1 MTLAVSIIT
10 PSYNQGR
17 FIERT
22 IQSVLSQD
30 IKNLD
35 YAVFDGGSKDET
47 VSILEKHESDLRW
60 ISEKDKGQADAVNKG
75 IRASSGEIIG
85 WLNSDD
91 IYYPGTLRMV
101 SEYFESRPEI
111 DVIYGDANHIDEE
124 DRIIQPY
131 PTEPWNVDR
140 LKETC
145 YLCQPAV
152 FFRRR
157 VVTRFGLLDERL
169 NYCMD
174 YEYWL
179 RLAYGGANFSRVT
192 KVLAGSRLYADTK
205 TLGSRVKVHEEINT
219 MMLRRFGQVPDRWL
233 FNYAHVVLESQGMK
247 RADYWLFVPALVVLS
262 LYASLRWNKMV
273 SKSMQ
278 SSMWQWLVGAVK
290 QLFKRLPA
298 P

>member
-247 RADYWLFVPALVVLS
+247 RADYWSFVPALVVLS

-278 SSMWQWLVGAVK
+278 LSMWQWLVGAVK

>member
-233 FNYAHVVLESQGMK
+233 FNYAHVVLESKGMK
-247 RADYWLFVPALVVLS
+247 RADYWSFVPALVVLS

-278 SSMWQWLVGAVK
+278 LSMWQWLVGAVK